1 MLAVH
6 VYTLRVVWVGG
17 VLGARFRGVPVAETW
32 VHVLLFSFATRVSF
46 PRANH
51 QHHHRLPPSPFP
63 RVCVVCI
70 QAALWDNSPSV
81 ASQFGDSSSG
91 RFVLDKATSTIVKV
105 QINA

>member
-1 MLAVH
+1 M
-6 VYTLRVVWVGG
+6 
-17 VLGARFRGVPVAETW
+17 GARFRGVPVAETW
-32 VHVLLFSFATRVSF
+32 AHVLLFSFATRVSF

-51 QHHHRLPPSPFP
+51 HHHSPTPFLGPP
-63 RVCVVCI
+63 RVCAVCI